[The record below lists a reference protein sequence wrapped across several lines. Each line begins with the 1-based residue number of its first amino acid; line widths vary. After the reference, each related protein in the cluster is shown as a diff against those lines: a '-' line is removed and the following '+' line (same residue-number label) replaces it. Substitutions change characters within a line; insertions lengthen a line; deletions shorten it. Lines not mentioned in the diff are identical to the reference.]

1 MAMSEQGAYDINTDS
16 LFEPNLIPFFCGNS
30 NPYTTTARPGT
41 AQVSST
47 PSKAPVS
54 ANLDPDRIP
63 DLKDEYQPIKDCLLS
78 LVDALKNLENSVVDK
93 RLLAEGEKGVA
104 VLLKRLARG
113 DISDDI
119 GQQVL
124 HMCGYINAYDFGS
137 AERVQTA
144 LVSHEWREHKDW
156 LKGTKSLVQLCIKK
170 FVQ

>member
-1 MAMSEQGAYDINTDS
+1 MSI
-16 LFEPNLIPFFCGNS
+16 S
-30 NPYTTTARPGT
+30 NPYATTARPGT

-47 PSKAPVS
+47 PSKPPVS
-54 ANLDPDRIP
+54 ATLDPDRIP
-63 DLKDEYQPIKDCLLS
+63 ELTEEYQPIKDCLLS

-93 RLLAEGEKGVA
+93 RLLTEGEKGVA

-113 DISDDI
+113 DISAEI

-144 LVSHEWREHKDW
+144 LVSHEWRDHKDW
-156 LKGTKSLVQLCIKK
+156 LKGTKSLVQLCSKK
-170 FVQ
+170 FAQ